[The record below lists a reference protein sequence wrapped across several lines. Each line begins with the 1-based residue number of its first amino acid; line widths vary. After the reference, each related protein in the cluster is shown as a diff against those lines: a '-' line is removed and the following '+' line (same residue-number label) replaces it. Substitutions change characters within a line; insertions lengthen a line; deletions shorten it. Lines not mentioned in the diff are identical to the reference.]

1 MAKIAP
7 ELVLGSP
14 RTDRLNSW
22 LEVSERLSLPAY
34 RLRVRLLP
42 AVPPTGTVQVGQP
55 RTISGVLMRVLMS
68 FSLTRSYAP

>member
-7 ELVLGSP
+7 AFLLGSP
-14 RTDRLNSW
+14 RIEKLNSW
-22 LEVSERLSLPAY
+22 LEVSERLSLPAN

-42 AVPPTGTVQVGQP
+42 AVPPTGTVHVGHP
-55 RTISGVLMRVLMS
+55 DTISGTLMRVLMS